1 MEVGTIVKSC
11 AGRDKNKVY
20 CVYELVDK
28 DFVTLVDGQTRKLE
42 NPKRKRTKHLEILN
56 SSDLK
61 QKLEQGQKI
70 YDSDIKAMLNP
81 YKKSFNGGNDA

>member
-1 MEVGTIVKSC
+1 MEVGTIVKSK

-20 CVYELVDK
+20 CVYKLVDK
-28 DFVTLVDGQTRKLE
+28 DFVELVNGDSRKLE
-42 NPKRKRTKHLEILN
+42 NPKRKRTKHLDILN
-56 SSDLK
+56 SSDLR

-70 YDSDIKAMLNP
+70 YDSDIKTILNP